1 MKDNTTTC
9 CSSHRKAERKL
20 EREKWQL
27 VVIAKV
33 LAFLTAWITHC

>member
-1 MKDNTTTC
+1 MKDNNTTC
-9 CSSHRKAERKL
+9 CGSHRKAESKL

-33 LAFLTAWITHC
+33 LAFLTSWITHC

>member
-1 MKDNTTTC
+1 MKDNNTTC
-9 CSSHRKAERKL
+9 CESHRKAERKL

>member
-1 MKDNTTTC
+1 MKNNSHHC
-9 CSSHRKAERKL
+9 CSSRKAERKL